1 MSCKVV
7 MLTPVISSS
16 FVIFMGCDIY
26 IFVTGVNDDGT
37 NHTFSQ
43 CNLGGWASARSADRT
58 AAHTQQSVRPHR
70 HVFELLAIV
79 VVVAECDAHVRHPDV
94 QC

>member
-1 MSCKVV
+1 MTSCKVV
-7 MLTPVISSS
+7 MLTPVISSA
-16 FVIFMGCDIY
+16 FVIFMGCDIC
-26 IFVTGVNDDGT
+26 IFVSGMNDDGT

-43 CNLGGWASARSADRT
+43 CTFGRLGERPGVAPFRT

-70 HVFELLAIV
+70 HVFEL
-79 VVVAECDAHVRHPDV
+79 VVAECDAHVRHPDV

>member
-1 MSCKVV
+1 
-7 MLTPVISSS
+7 MLTPVISFS

-37 NHTFSQ
+37 NHTFSPYV
-43 CNLGGWASARSADRT
+43 LGRLGERPLRT

-70 HVFELLAIV
+70 HVFELL
-79 VVVAECDAHVRHPDV
+79 
-94 QC
+94 